1 LILHPIGP
9 VARTNLYNMVLILLS
24 VIFAAII
31 AAISMIRH
39 HVFFG
44 SFSRAEIARE
54 NAKEL
59 AEQSRVTG
67 PIKQFLVVVLPDGRV
82 VNSMVAE
89 QL

>member
-1 LILHPIGP
+1 MHPIGA
-9 VARTNLYNMVLILLS
+9 VGRTILYNMVLILLS

-39 HVFFG
+39 RIVFG
-44 SFSRAEIARE
+44 SSTRAEIARE

-67 PIKQFLVVVLPDGRV
+67 PIKQFLVVVLPDGKV
-82 VNSMVAE
+82 VNPRLAE